1 MEKNL
6 YGYVSNIIKDVS
18 YSSVLELIEEDRKQ
32 KLEMNPSSA
41 FRNRKAN
48 SVSEKNTIINS
59 ILEDIKPYKIKSRE
73 LKDANRKLGTFL
85 ITNCN
90 GCRDEHDV
98 FKEHIYLD
106 KEGNPIEKT
115 WGNYFLYQDKD
126 YCSSYCEFNQLED
139 KPKDF
144 VAKYNTYYDNRFKTL
159 TEHTTMGIEY
169 RVALEQK
176 QSLLESFE
184 KIIKTHKETVAIL
197 VFKKNDIQWHI
208 NIIQLSVIVVSTF
221 ITIFET
227 SQNFL
232 EQYVNKQILT
242 IFPIVLSSYIG
253 LILAIGRFFKYDD
266 KNEKIIKLIEKYS
279 FIINKFRQKSDNFE
293 GFDFKLKDMKKWE
306 ELLDRDEKDNIGDI
320 LLKANEEKDLVLKP
334 KEAVFYKK
342 KYTKTRLKEI
352 IESKNF
358 NELGD
363 LINKDEHPNMQI
375 TKFTQNI
382 IVKRNF
388 CKYYC
393 CFQWLCYDR
402 DYVDYDKTV
411 LKNAIFFLK
420 TNDIYDKDI
429 SNNKQPTNQS
439 NNENKELEARVEA
452 MDKKITTLQ
461 MENENGKRIEKI
473 RAEEERKRQKKEHRL
488 GDLRNTKM
496 KSTSPTRPLRTL
508 RKSTAKRDWEEKG
521 RRRKGRRGKH
531 QEEDED
537 DPLHNPSDEEDQEV
551 SDANIP
557 ILLGDKVRQEKEETI
572 QEEVERLDR
581 ELTREE
587 KAFKTEVERIN
598 GSTYFTR
605 EEKKKKL
612 EMLHRK
618 RRKREEKETIQEE
631 TEELPRVQK
640 KLEKIRRKRREQ
652 EEKELEE
659 RIKKDRQ
666 KEKTIQEN
674 SDCVIDISSA
684 LQEDI
689 SNITLDISEYYP
701 FVPDTNLIDDWA
713 NSQFF
718 KTFGRKGL
726 PDEITTFLQE
736 HGEPSE
742 EILTKFIAE
751 KKN

>member
-1 MEKNL
+1 MEKTL
-6 YGYVSNIIKDVS
+6 YGYVSDIIKDVS

-48 SVSEKNTIINS
+48 SVSEKNIIINS

-85 ITNCN
+85 ITNCD

-106 KEGNPIEKT
+106 KEGNVIEKT
-115 WGNYFLYQDKD
+115 WGNYFICQDKD
-126 YCSSYCEFNQLED
+126 YCGSQCEFNQLER
-139 KPKDF
+139 KPHLKD
-144 VAKYNTYYDNRFKTL
+144 KYNTYYDNRFKTL
-159 TEHTTMGIEY
+159 TEHTTMGIQY

-176 QSLLESFE
+176 QTLLESFE

-227 SQNFL
+227 SQTFL

-242 IFPIVLSSYIG
+242 VFPIVLSSYIG

-352 IESKNF
+352 IEGKNF

-363 LINKDEHPNMQI
+363 LINKDEHPNVEI

-393 CFQWLCYDR
+393 CFQWLCYER
-402 DYVDYDKTV
+402 DYVDYDKTM

-420 TNDIYDKDI
+420 TNEMEDKDI

-439 NNENKELEARVEA
+439 NNENKELKEWKRIVDE
-452 MDKKITTLQ
+452 KITTLQ
-461 MENENGKRIEKI
+461 MENENGKRREKI

-488 GDLRNTKM
+488 DDLRNTKM
-496 KSTSPTRPLRTL
+496 KSTSPRRSYRTM
-508 RKSTAKRDWEEKG
+508 RKSTAKRDWEEKEL
-521 RRRKGRRGKH
+521 RRKGRRGKH
-531 QEEDED
+531 QE
-537 DPLHNPSDEEDQEV
+537 DPLDNLSDEEDQEV

-557 ILLGDKVRQEKEETI
+557 ILLGDKVREEKEETI
-572 QEEVERLDR
+572 KEEV
-581 ELTREE
+581 
-587 KAFKTEVERIN
+587 
-598 GSTYFTR
+598 
-605 EEKKKKL
+605 
-612 EMLHRK
+612 
-618 RRKREEKETIQEE
+618 
-631 TEELPRVQK
+631 EELPRVQK
-640 KLEKIRRKRREQ
+640 KIDKIRRKRQ
-652 EEKELEE
+652 EREE
-659 RIKKDRQ
+659 REGKLV
-666 KEKTIQEN
+666 EETIQEN
-674 SDCVIDISSA
+674 SECVIDFLLPI
-684 LQEDI
+684 QEDI
-689 SNITLDISEYYP
+689 SNNITLDISENYKV
-701 FVPDTNLIDDWA
+701 VPGTHAQKLKVWA
-713 NSQFF
+713 NAQFF
-718 KTFGRKGL
+718 KSYGRKAIH
-726 PDEITTFLQE
+726 PDEITRFL
-736 HGEPSE
+736 E
-742 EILTKFIAE
+742 EKGQPDDESLDEFFAE
-751 KKN
+751 ERV

>member
-1 MEKNL
+1 MFKIYFFLYMPLKMEKTL
-6 YGYVSNIIKDVS
+6 YYYVSNIIKDVS

-48 SVSEKNTIINS
+48 SLSEKNIIINS

-90 GCRDEHDV
+90 GCREEHDL
-98 FKEHIYLD
+98 FKGHIYLD

-126 YCSSYCEFNQLED
+126 YCSSNCEFNQLED

-144 VAKYNTYYDNRFKTL
+144 VTKYNTYYDNRFKTL

-176 QSLLESFE
+176 QTLLESFE

-227 SQNFL
+227 SQTFL

-352 IESKNF
+352 IEGKNF

-363 LINKDEHPNMQI
+363 LINKDEHPNMEI

-496 KSTSPTRPLRTL
+496 KSTSPPRYIRTL
-508 RKSTAKRDWEEKG
+508 RKSTAKRDWGNKE
-521 RRRKGRRGKH
+521 RRRKK
-531 QEEDED
+531 QEDD

-551 SDANIP
+551 RDTNIP
-557 ILLGDKVRQEKEETI
+557 ILLGDKVREEKEETI
-572 QEEVERLDR
+572 QEE
-581 ELTREE
+581 T
-587 KAFKTEVERIN
+587 
-598 GSTYFTR
+598 G
-605 EEKKKKL
+605 
-612 EMLHRK
+612 
-618 RRKREEKETIQEE
+618 
-631 TEELPRVQK
+631 ELPRVQK
-640 KLEKIRRKRREQ
+640 KLERVRRKRREQ

-689 SNITLDISEYYP
+689 SNITLDISEHYP

>member
-144 VAKYNTYYDNRFKTL
+144 VTKYNTYYDNRFKTL

-232 EQYVNKQILT
+232 EQYVNTQILT

-429 SNNKQPTNQS
+429 SNNKQTTNQS
-439 NNENKELEARVEA
+439 NNENKELKALVEV

-461 MENENGKRIEKI
+461 MENENGKKIEKI

-488 GDLRNTKM
+488 DDLRNTKM
-496 KSTSPTRPLRTL
+496 KSTSPPRSIRTL
-508 RKSTAKRDWEEKG
+508 RKSTAKRDWVEKG
-521 RRRKGRRGKH
+521 RRRRARRKAKH
-531 QEEDED
+531 QEED

-572 QEEVERLDR
+572 QEE
-581 ELTREE
+581 
-587 KAFKTEVERIN
+587 
-598 GSTYFTR
+598 
-605 EEKKKKL
+605 
-612 EMLHRK
+612 
-618 RRKREEKETIQEE
+618 
-631 TEELPRVQK
+631 TEELPRIQK

-674 SDCVIDISSA
+674 SDCVIDISSC
-684 LQEDI
+684 LGEDI
-689 SNITLDISEYYP
+689 SNNIALDISEHYP
-701 FVPDTNLIDDWA
+701 FVPDTNLINDWA
-713 NSQFF
+713 NTQFF
-718 KTFGRKGL
+718 KTFGRVGL
-726 PDEITTFLQE
+726 PEEITTFLQD

>member
-1 MEKNL
+1 MEKTL
-6 YGYVSNIIKDVS
+6 YGYVSDIIKDVS

-48 SVSEKNTIINS
+48 SVSEKNIIINS

-85 ITNCN
+85 ITNCD

-106 KEGNPIEKT
+106 KEGNVIEKT
-115 WGNYFLYQDKD
+115 WGNYFICQDKD
-126 YCSSYCEFNQLED
+126 YCGSQCEFNQLER
-139 KPKDF
+139 KPHLKD
-144 VAKYNTYYDNRFKTL
+144 KYNTYYDNRFKTL

-176 QSLLESFE
+176 QTLLESFE

-227 SQNFL
+227 SQTFL

-242 IFPIVLSSYIG
+242 VFPIVLSSYIG

-352 IESKNF
+352 IEGKNF

-363 LINKDEHPNMQI
+363 LINKDEHPNVEI

-393 CFQWLCYDR
+393 CFQWLCYER
-402 DYVDYDKTV
+402 DYVDYDKTM

-420 TNDIYDKDI
+420 TNEMEDKDI

-439 NNENKELEARVEA
+439 NNENKELKEWKRIVDE
-452 MDKKITTLQ
+452 KITTLQ
-461 MENENGKRIEKI
+461 MENENGKRREKI

-488 GDLRNTKM
+488 DDLRNTKM
-496 KSTSPTRPLRTL
+496 KSTSPRRSYRTM
-508 RKSTAKRDWEEKG
+508 RKSTAKRDWEEKEL
-521 RRRKGRRGKH
+521 RRKGRRGKH
-531 QEEDED
+531 QE
-537 DPLHNPSDEEDQEV
+537 DPLDNLSDEEDQEV

-557 ILLGDKVRQEKEETI
+557 ILLGDKVREEKEETI
-572 QEEVERLDR
+572 KEEV
-581 ELTREE
+581 
-587 KAFKTEVERIN
+587 
-598 GSTYFTR
+598 
-605 EEKKKKL
+605 
-612 EMLHRK
+612 
-618 RRKREEKETIQEE
+618 
-631 TEELPRVQK
+631 EELPRVQK
-640 KLEKIRRKRREQ
+640 KIDKIRRKRQ
-652 EEKELEE
+652 EREE
-659 RIKKDRQ
+659 REGKLV
-666 KEKTIQEN
+666 EETIQEN
-674 SDCVIDISSA
+674 SECVIDFLLPI
-684 LQEDI
+684 QEDI
-689 SNITLDISEYYP
+689 SNNITLDISENYKV
-701 FVPDTNLIDDWA
+701 VPGTHAQKLKVWA
-713 NSQFF
+713 NAQFF
-718 KTFGRKGL
+718 KSYGRKAIH
-726 PDEITTFLQE
+726 PDEITRFL
-736 HGEPSE
+736 E
-742 EILTKFIAE
+742 EKGQPDDESLDEFFAE
-751 KKN
+751 ERV

>member
-1 MEKNL
+1 MEKTL
-6 YGYVSNIIKDVS
+6 YGYVSDIIKDVS

-48 SVSEKNTIINS
+48 SVSEKNIIINS

-85 ITNCN
+85 ITNCD

-106 KEGNPIEKT
+106 KEGNVIEKT
-115 WGNYFLYQDKD
+115 WGNYFICQDKD
-126 YCSSYCEFNQLED
+126 YCGSQCEFNQLER
-139 KPKDF
+139 KPHLKD
-144 VAKYNTYYDNRFKTL
+144 KYNTYYDNRFKTL

-176 QSLLESFE
+176 QTLLESFE

-227 SQNFL
+227 SQTFL

-242 IFPIVLSSYIG
+242 VFPIVLSSYIG

-363 LINKDEHPNMQI
+363 LINKDEHPNVEI

-393 CFQWLCYDR
+393 CFQWLCYER
-402 DYVDYDKTV
+402 DYVDYDKTM

-420 TNDIYDKDI
+420 TNEMEDKDI

-439 NNENKELEARVEA
+439 NNENKELKEWKRIVDE
-452 MDKKITTLQ
+452 KITTLQ
-461 MENENGKRIEKI
+461 MENENGKRREKI

-488 GDLRNTKM
+488 DDLRNTKM
-496 KSTSPTRPLRTL
+496 KSTSPRRSYRTM
-508 RKSTAKRDWEEKG
+508 RKSTAKRDWEEKEL
-521 RRRKGRRGKH
+521 RRKGRRGKH
-531 QEEDED
+531 QE
-537 DPLHNPSDEEDQEV
+537 DPLDNLSDEEDQEV

-557 ILLGDKVRQEKEETI
+557 ILLGDKVREEKEETI
-572 QEEVERLDR
+572 KEEV
-581 ELTREE
+581 
-587 KAFKTEVERIN
+587 
-598 GSTYFTR
+598 
-605 EEKKKKL
+605 
-612 EMLHRK
+612 
-618 RRKREEKETIQEE
+618 
-631 TEELPRVQK
+631 EELPRVQK
-640 KLEKIRRKRREQ
+640 KIDKIRRKRQ
-652 EEKELEE
+652 EREE
-659 RIKKDRQ
+659 REGKLV
-666 KEKTIQEN
+666 EETIQEN
-674 SDCVIDISSA
+674 SECVIDFLLPI
-684 LQEDI
+684 QEDI
-689 SNITLDISEYYP
+689 SNNITLDISENYKV
-701 FVPDTNLIDDWA
+701 VPGTHAQKLKVWA
-713 NSQFF
+713 NAQFF
-718 KTFGRKGL
+718 KSYGRKAIH
-726 PDEITTFLQE
+726 PDEITRFL
-736 HGEPSE
+736 E
-742 EILTKFIAE
+742 EKGQPDDESLDEFFAE
-751 KKN
+751 ERV